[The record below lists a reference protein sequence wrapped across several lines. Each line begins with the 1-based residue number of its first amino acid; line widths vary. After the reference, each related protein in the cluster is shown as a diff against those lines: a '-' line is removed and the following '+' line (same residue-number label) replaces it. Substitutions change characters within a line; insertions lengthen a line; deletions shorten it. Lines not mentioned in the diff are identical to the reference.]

1 MTGDQTDEIVSQ
13 VMDQLGDELAGP
25 FAEKVAE
32 QMGPS
37 LEPMSPREAV
47 DKYFDN
53 RSFEPATRNTIKS
66 SLCNFFLPWCEDI
79 AGIENMNDLTGNDL
93 ADYRVWRREKA
104 SKRVDKLKPKSEE
117 TQQKIIRKFIEYCET
132 WEVVRPNLHEY
143 VIVPTVSKDDEV
155 RDEVL
160 DSDTAKYVLE
170 WLRKYEYG
178 DIEHVVWLLLSSCGA
193 RTGGIHSLDRT
204 DYISND
210 DGAYLK
216 FRHRPETGT
225 ALKNG
230 EEGERNV
237 DIPGSVS
244 EVLDDYI
251 EDNRISNTDE
261 YGREPLLTTNHG
273 RLSKST
279 IRNYVYAW
287 TRPCAIGQECPYGR
301 DPDDCDAAR
310 RNNWAFECPDSLSC
324 HPVRKGYITAELKA
338 GVPKEIISERCDVS
352 ESIMDKHYD
361 HRSEEEKMEARRIAI
376 QLAHETGSRYGD

>member
-53 RSFEPATRNTIKS
+53 RSFEPATKNTIKS

-117 TQQKIIRKFIEYCET
+117 TQQKITRKFIEYCET

-225 ALKNG
+225 ASWG
-230 EEGERNV
+230 V
-237 DIPGSVS
+237 
-244 EVLDDYI
+244 
-251 EDNRISNTDE
+251 
-261 YGREPLLTTNHG
+261 
-273 RLSKST
+273 
-279 IRNYVYAW
+279 
-287 TRPCAIGQECPYGR
+287 
-301 DPDDCDAAR
+301 
-310 RNNWAFECPDSLSC
+310 SLSL
-324 HPVRKGYITAELKA
+324 HIWPSQIDDEPDMQA
-338 GVPKEIISERCDVS
+338 
-352 ESIMDKHYD
+352 
-361 HRSEEEKMEARRIAI
+361 RS
-376 QLAHETGSRYGD
+376 LG

>member
-25 FAEKVAE
+25 FAQKVAE

-53 RSFEPATRNTIKS
+53 RSFKPATKNTIKS

-104 SKRVDKLKPKSEE
+104 SKRVEKLKPKSEE
-117 TQQKIIRKFIEYCET
+117 TQQKITRKFIEYCET

-160 DSDTAKYVLE
+160 ASDTAKYVLE

-178 DIEHVVWLLLSSCGA
+178 DIEHMVWLLLSSCGA

-225 ALKNG
+225 SLKNG

-237 DIPGSVS
+237 DIPKSVS

-251 EDNRISNTDE
+251 EDNRISITDE

-301 DPDDCDAAR
+301 DPDECDAAR